1 MKHIIPKEK
10 KKVEINYPGLEFSS
24 RKVPIIYIRYWNE
37 EVVYVGETDDFYKGR
52 HLRFKCRDTYGGIT
66 STKEERDQQEKWDK
80 TNFVRVLNAPK
91 NTKHRR
97 KWEAKLVCWLNPK
110 LQKVNQYLKKANL
123 DYNVEKNLYIFKKIN
138 DKKAERRI
146 TNNLESFLRS
156 IKKFKENKN
165 VSKNNYFSKQHKESV
180 LHNFKT
186 LERQKISYHNFKEFL
201 MTKEGEF
208 FPLNKQ
214 SLDLIDHVYT
224 IANKRMNRIF
234 NEKK

>member
-1 MKHIIPKEK
+1 MKHIISREK
-10 KKVEINYPGLEFSS
+10 RKIEINYPAFEFSS
-24 RKVPIIYIRYWNE
+24 RKVPIIYIRYWNG

-66 STKEERDQQEKWDK
+66 STQEERDQQENWDK

-91 NTKHRR
+91 DTKQRR

-110 LQKVNQYLKKANL
+110 LQKINQYLKKANL
-123 DYNVEKNLYIFKKIN
+123 DYNLEKNLYIFKKIN

-146 TNNLESFLRS
+146 TNNLQSFFESIRR
-156 IKKFKENKN
+156 FKENKN
-165 VSKNNYFSKQHKESV
+165 VSKNHYFLKQHKESV
-180 LHNFKT
+180 LHSFKII
-186 LERQKISYHNFKEFL
+186 ERQKINYHNFKEFL

-208 FPLNKQ
+208 FPLNKH
-214 SLDLIDHVYT
+214 SLDLIDQVYK
-224 IANKRMNRIF
+224 IVDKKMNRIF